1 MAGITEVLMKALA
14 FVAIIAMG
22 YGLKRAGFFHAKDFY
37 LLSKIVIK
45 ITLPAAIVANFSK
58 ISMEGS
64 MLILCVFGLICNGV
78 LLAIA
83 YCINLTKSGKQK
95 AFDML
100 NMTGYNIGNF
110 TMPFVQ
116 SFLGPVGFAAT
127 SLFDAGNSVMCTG
140 VTYSLASTVSNGNG
154 GGAGAGSFRT
164 VLKTLVSSVPF
175 DTYVIMTLLT
185 VLHLKLPDV
194 VILFAETAG
203 GANAFLALLMIGI
216 GFEIHMDKEK
226 MAEILKILIIRYG
239 TAFAFSLGFFF
250 LLPFPLEVRQAL
262 AIVVLAPVSSV
273 SPAFTGKVGGDVEL
287 SSAINS
293 LTIVIS
299 IVAITGAL
307 ILIL

>member
-1 MAGITEVLMKALA
+1 MAGIAEVLMKALA
-14 FVAIIAMG
+14 FIAIIAMG

-58 ISMEGS
+58 ISMERS
-64 MLILCVFGLICNGV
+64 MLILCVLGLACNGI

-83 YCINLTKSGKQK
+83 YGINLTKSGKQK

-100 NMTGYNIGNF
+100 NLTGYNIGNF

-140 VTYSLASTVSNGNG
+140 VTFSLASTVNG
-154 GGAGAGSFRT
+154 GNENGSGSVRT
-164 VLKTLVSSVPF
+164 VLRTLVSSVPF
-175 DTYVIMTLLT
+175 DAYVIMTLLAA
-185 VLHLKLPDV
+185 LHLRLPNV

-216 GFEIHMDKEK
+216 GFEIRMDKEK
-226 MAEILKILIIRYG
+226 MAEILKILVIRYG
-239 TAFAFSLGFFF
+239 IALAFSLGFFF
-250 LLPFPLEVRQAL
+250 LLPFSLEVRQAL

-273 SPAFTGKVGGDVEL
+273 SPAFTGKIGGDVEL

>member
-1 MAGITEVLMKALA
+1 MAGIAEVLMKALA

-22 YGLKRAGFFHAKDFY
+22 YGFKRSGFFHARDFY

-58 ISMEGS
+58 ITMESS
-64 MLILCVFGLICNGV
+64 MLVLCVFGLVCNGV
-78 LLAIA
+78 LLAVA
-83 YCINLTKSGKQK
+83 FCLNLAKSRKQK

-100 NMTGYNIGNF
+100 NLTGYNIGNF

-140 VTYSLASTVSNGNG
+140 VTFSLASAVNG
-154 GGAGAGSFRT
+154 GEEKGSGSIMT
-164 VLKTLVSSVPF
+164 ILKTLVSSVPF
-175 DTYVIMTLLT
+175 DAYVIMTVLT
-185 VLHLKLPDV
+185 ALHVKLPGV

-216 GFEIHMDKEK
+216 GFEIRLDREK
-226 MAEILKILIIRYG
+226 IAEILKILVVRYG
-239 TAFAFSLGFFF
+239 IALAFSMGFFF

-273 SPAFTGKVGGDVEL
+273 SPAFTGKIGGDVEL

-299 IVAITGAL
+299 IVVITGAL
-307 ILIL
+307 IVIL

>member
-1 MAGITEVLMKALA
+1 MAGIAEVLMKALA

-22 YGLKRAGFFHAKDFY
+22 YGFKRSGFFHARDFY

-58 ISMEGS
+58 ITMESS
-64 MLILCVFGLICNGV
+64 MLVLCVFGLACNGV
-78 LLAIA
+78 LLAVA
-83 YCINLTKSGKQK
+83 FCLNLAKSRKQK

-100 NMTGYNIGNF
+100 NLTGYNIGNF

-140 VTYSLASTVSNGNG
+140 VTFSLASAVNGEEEK
-154 GGAGAGSFRT
+154 GSGSIMT
-164 VLKTLVSSVPF
+164 ILKTLVSSVPF
-175 DTYVIMTLLT
+175 DAYVIMTVLT
-185 VLHLKLPDV
+185 ALHVKLSGV

-216 GFEIHMDKEK
+216 GFEIRLDREK
-226 MAEILKILIIRYG
+226 IAEILKILVVRYG
-239 TAFAFSLGFFF
+239 IALAFSMGFFF

-273 SPAFTGKVGGDVEL
+273 SPAFTGKIGGDVEL

-299 IVAITGAL
+299 IVVITGAL
-307 ILIL
+307 IVIL